1 MKSSSALGES
11 DTDVQG
17 NGVHA
22 EHQDRSGG
30 CLGCAFLVGL
40 ALTALIALVLLGRA
54 DTTPACEA
62 VTPAPPDFE
71 VAPFAFD
78 PEARALAFAQALLD
92 EDYRSAYAMLA
103 PELQPTASLC
113 VQPLEVLRPMA
124 EDFASVTLDQTIG
137 RSAHAARTTSDDAE
151 HTAAYGFVPFSDEL
165 EVWLKFTR
173 RQPETLPP
181 AFAKVVL
188 VRDGRVS
195 KFWLDPAL
203 NKIGQL
209 QHFPAPPYA
218 DRTTFNETAVVIGQA
233 PWKLGGTLTLP
244 NGPGPFPAVVLVS
257 GSGYTD
263 RDSTGLASKAF
274 RDLAW
279 GLASQGMAVLRYDKR
294 TLTHALAFARQPDF
308 TLDVE
313 LVDDAL
319 AAVALLRQN
328 PRIDSARVFVL
339 GSSLGGLAAPRI
351 ALRDPAIAGLIMY
364 SAPAGTVRERYLRD
378 LQQRIRDGSRVA
390 ASAAEGR
397 WLDLM
402 RAYAAALAGS
412 EGAPPHINVRP
423 GYPLERTGYRP
434 EVAARDV
441 RRPFL
446 IIHGAMDEAMSREEI
461 AGWVTSLRRRDDVVF
476 RLYANHDHG
485 LFDWRD
491 LSGPDLRPAGHVSE
505 EVVDDIARWIA
516 GERPDRECVDMRAWN
531 EGCRGGPDAAFRGV
545 AGVQ

>member
-1 MKSSSALGES
+1 VKRSSAPGGS
-11 DTDVQG
+11 DSNVQG
-17 NGVHA
+17 NGVRA
-22 EHQDRSGG
+22 ESQGRSAVR
-30 CLGCAFLVGL
+30 LGCASLLGL
-40 ALTALIALVLLGRA
+40 ALTVLIALVLLGRA

-62 VTPAPPDFE
+62 VTPAAPDFE

-92 EDYRSAYAMLA
+92 EDYHSAYAMLA
-103 PELQPTASLC
+103 LEVQPTPSFCL
-113 VQPLEVLRPMA
+113 QPLEQLRSMA
-124 EDFASVTLDQTIG
+124 EDFASVTLDQTVG
-137 RSAHAARTTSDDAE
+137 GSAHAARTTSDDAE
-151 HTAAYGFVPFSDEL
+151 HTAAYGFLPFSDEL

-195 KFWLDPAL
+195 RFWFSQTLST
-203 NKIGQL
+203 IGQL
-209 QHFPAPPYA
+209 QMFPAPPYA
-218 DRTTFNETAVVIGQA
+218 DQTRFDETAVLIGQT
-233 PWKLGGTLTLP
+233 PWELGGALTVP
-244 NGPGPFPAVVLVS
+244 NGPGPFPAVVLVP
-257 GSGYTD
+257 GSGYAD
-263 RDSTGLASKAF
+263 RDSTGLAAKAF

-279 GLASQGMAVLRYDKR
+279 GLASQGVAVVRYDKR

-308 TLDVE
+308 TLDDE

-319 AAVALLRQN
+319 AAVALLRQR
-328 PRIDSARVFVL
+328 PRIDPARIFVL
-339 GSSLGGLAAPRI
+339 GTSLGGLATPRI
-351 ALRDPAIAGLIMY
+351 AQRDPALAGLILY

-378 LQQRIRDGSRVA
+378 LRQRIRDGSRVA

-412 EGAPPHINVRP
+412 EGAPPHIKVRP
-423 GYPLERTGYRP
+423 RYPLEGTGYRP
-434 EVAARDV
+434 EVAAQDV

-446 IIHGAMDEAMSREEI
+446 ILHGALEQVLTREDMAEW
-461 AGWVTSLRRRDDVVF
+461 AHSLRGRDDVVF

-491 LSGPDLRPAGHVSE
+491 LSGSDLRPTGHVSV
-505 EVVDDIARWIA
+505 EVVDDIASWIA
-516 GERPDRECVDMRAWN
+516 GEWPDRECVDMQAWN